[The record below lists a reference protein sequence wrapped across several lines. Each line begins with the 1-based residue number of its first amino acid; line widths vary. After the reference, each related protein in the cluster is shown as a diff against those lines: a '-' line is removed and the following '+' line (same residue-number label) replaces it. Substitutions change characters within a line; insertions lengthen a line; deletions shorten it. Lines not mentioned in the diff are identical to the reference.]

1 MAQTRLYSHQ
11 QLMND
16 PTLVMGQVPLIAHG
30 DSWFSFGDFFPTK
43 TRSLLDFFQFGRDA
57 GIVNYAMPGQKLKDY
72 PDPQRYA
79 KFHLAMT
86 LRGMPRWGALLLSGG
101 GNDMIAWLRR
111 GPGTDLSQRLL
122 RAPAEWLPE
131 HFGPL
136 RYVSEHGWSNLC
148 AELLQAYTELDTL
161 RDQCANPQAP
171 MVTHVYDYMVPRFAY
186 AAGGLAGPW
195 CAPSLQTF
203 QIPAEA
209 WAPIMRVLVDWN
221 HSFLTHTVQNCIG
234 NFVVLDT
241 RGVSQP
247 AEAGSTG
254 RSGDWQNEIHLTPE
268 GYDKLARRSCND
280 TLASLVAGYEI

>member
-16 PTLVMGQVPLIAHG
+16 PTLFMGQVPLIAHG

-72 PDPQRYA
+72 PDPERYA

-86 LRGMPRWGALLLSGG
+86 LRGMPRWAALLVSGG

-111 GPGTDLSQRLL
+111 GTGVDIGQRLL
-122 RAPAEWLPE
+122 RAPQEWLPE
-131 HFGPL
+131 HFGAM
-136 RYVSEHGWSNLC
+136 RYVSEQGWSNLC
-148 AELLQAYTELDTL
+148 AELLQAYTQLDAL
-161 RDQCANPQAP
+161 RDQCANPLAP
-171 MVTHVYDYMVPRFAY
+171 IVTHVYDYMVPRFAY

-209 WAPIMRVLVDWN
+209 WSPIMRILVDWN
-221 HSFLTHTVQNCIG
+221 HSFLTHTVQSRIG
-234 NFVVLDT
+234 NFLVLDT

-247 AEAGSTG
+247 AEPGSTG

-280 TLASLVAGYEI
+280 ALASLVAGYQL